1 MIAAAAAQANTIA
14 VVRQGLAIIA
24 LIAFREIISSASP
37 PIVR

>member
-1 MIAAAAAQANTIA
+1 
-14 VVRQGLAIIA
+14 VRQGLAIIA